1 MEKRRTVYW
10 KVDGVL
16 RRIGYVILSNDK
28 STVGGLVLDPQV
40 LQTEL
45 FRNYLRRQFD
55 EFQD

>member
-16 RRIGYVILSNDK
+16 RRIGYVILSMDK

-55 EFQD
+55 EN